1 MDTKTI
7 LIIDDDPGYMQLVR
21 QWLKENYKVAMVTSG
36 SQAFRWFEKNTADL
50 ILLDYEMPVENGP
63 RVFMNLRQ
71 KENIADIPVMFL
83 TGNND
88 EAILEE
94 LQNLQ
99 HQGILLKTMSKDE
112 LVDKLSEF
120 FSC

>member
-88 EAILEE
+88 EDILEE
-94 LQNLQ
+94 LQKLQ

-120 FSC
+120 FSK